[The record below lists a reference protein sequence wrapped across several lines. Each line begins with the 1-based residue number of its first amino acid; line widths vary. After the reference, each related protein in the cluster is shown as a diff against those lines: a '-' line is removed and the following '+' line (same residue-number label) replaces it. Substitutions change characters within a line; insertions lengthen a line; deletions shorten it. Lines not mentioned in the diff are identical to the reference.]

1 MTENDSSLWSQI
13 SPYLD
18 EALDLGAE
26 ARLQWLLALEARAPA
41 IAGHIKELL
50 TERELL
56 EEHRFL
62 AGDPAALLRG
72 LSLAGQRLGAYTLD
86 SILGHGGMGT
96 VWLAHRSDGRFE
108 GRAAIKLLN
117 AALIGQPSEQRFIR
131 EGSLLAR
138 LQHPHIAHLIDAGIA
153 PAGQPFLVLEHVEGV
168 RIDRY
173 CEERAL
179 GIEGRVRLF
188 LSVLDAVIHAHSS
201 LIVHRDLKPS
211 NILVTDAG
219 VVKLLDFG
227 VAALLVPATAGHAP
241 SELTREA
248 SPGLTPEYAA
258 PEQLLEQPVTTST
271 DVYALGLVLFVLL
284 AGRHPSDPQGKSR
297 AELMRITLDRET
309 PRPSHHAPDAQRG
322 RVLRG
327 DLDNIIA
334 KALKKD
340 PAERYATAEAFAE
353 DLRRFLAHQPVSAHA
368 DSFSYRAGKFVRRHR
383 GSVASG
389 AVTAL
394 GLVVTAVFA
403 LYQMH
408 EARVQRDQAR
418 EQTQRAEGFNDVITS
433 LLSQVGPGGRA
444 LTAEEVLDRATAEVQ
459 TQYAEDQ
466 ETLTHLL
473 IRNSGRYYDLR
484 KTDKEHAA
492 LVAAESAARKTGKPL
507 LILDVQCN
515 TVETEL
521 ALDDLPRARER
532 MAEASRILA
541 NSTEVDAGLYSDC
554 LRAEAQLS
562 ARDHNMPAAIE
573 QLKRAARLLEGD
585 GRTTGNRYSGM
596 LSLLGNFNTRA
607 GRFIDANRYDM
618 QLDDLQKQH
627 HREDSVSGT
636 IATSALT
643 ESVLDL
649 GQLTRAKA
657 IAEQALSAFDA
668 STPADVLNVSAS
680 RRYARVLSRA
690 GEHDRAVA
698 LARGCVVAADRS
710 AIARLVIF
718 SRLTLA
724 ETLLR
729 AGKSDEAQRPL
740 DEATEI
746 LHGSTEPDDDL
757 ETYRARLQPA
767 VDTARNRLN
776 AADQALSAE
785 LARVGY
791 PVNRANPFLPPLLL
805 LRARLDMRLS
815 KGAEAVRSAHDAEV
829 AFRALT
835 NVPEQSIDV
844 GEALLVLAQA
854 QADVGD
860 QRSAQATAT
869 HAEGVLTAA
878 AGISHALTQ
887 GAARIAVSGTNT
899 AVSGR

>member
-1 MTENDSSLWSQI
+1 
-13 SPYLD
+13 
-18 EALDLGAE
+18 
-26 ARLQWLLALEARAPA
+26 
-41 IAGHIKELL
+41 
-50 TERELL
+50 
-56 EEHRFL
+56 
-62 AGDPAALLRG
+62 
-72 LSLAGQRLGAYTLD
+72 
-86 SILGHGGMGT
+86 MGT

-117 AALIGQPSEQRFIR
+117 AALIGQPWEQRFIR

-153 PAGQPFLVLEHVEGV
+153 PGGQPFLVLEHVEGA

-188 LSVLDAVIHAHSS
+188 LNVLDAVIHAHSS

-227 VAALLVPATAGHAP
+227 VAALLAPAAAGQPP

-248 SPGLTPEYAA
+248 NPGMTPEYAA
-258 PEQLLEQPVTTST
+258 PEQLLEQPVTTSA

-297 AELMRITLDRET
+297 AELMRITLDHET

-340 PAERYATAEAFAE
+340 PAERYGTAEAFAE

-368 DSFSYRAGKFVRRHR
+368 DSFSYRARKFVRRHR

-389 AVTAL
+389 VVTAL
-394 GLVVTAVFA
+394 ALVITAVFA

-408 EARVQRDQAR
+408 EARVQRDQAL

-433 LLSQVGPGGRA
+433 LLSQVGPGGQP
-444 LTAEEVLDRATAEVQ
+444 LTAEELLDRATAEVQ
-459 TQYAEDQ
+459 TQYAQDQ
-466 ETLTHLL
+466 ETLAHLL

-492 LVAAESAARKTGKPL
+492 LVAAEAAARKTGKPL

-521 ALDDLPRARER
+521 SLDDLPRARER
-532 MAEASRILA
+532 MAEANRILA
-541 NSTEVDAGLYSDC
+541 DSTVDAGLYSDC

-562 ARDHNMPAAIE
+562 ARDHNMPAALE
-573 QLKRAARLLEGD
+573 QLKRAAGLLEGD

-607 GRFIDANRYDM
+607 GHFIDANRYDM
-618 QLDDLQKQH
+618 QLDELHRKH
-627 HREDSVSGT
+627 HREDSVAGI
-636 IATSALT
+636 IATSALA

-657 IAEQALSAFDA
+657 IVEQALSAFDA

-698 LARGCVVAADRS
+698 LARGCAVAADRS
-710 AIARLVIF
+710 GIGRLVIF

-724 ETLLR
+724 ETVLR
-729 AGKSDEAQRPL
+729 AGKADEARQPL

-746 LHGSTEPDDDL
+746 LHRSTEPDDDL

-767 VDTARNRLN
+767 VDTAGNRLA
-776 AADQALSAE
+776 AADEALSAE

-791 PVNRANPFLPPLLL
+791 PVNRTSPFLPPLLL

-815 KGAEAVRSAHDAEV
+815 KGAEAVRSAQDASV

-854 QADVGD
+854 QADIGD
-860 QRSAQATAT
+860 HRSAQATAT
-869 HAEGVLTAA
+869 HAERVLTAA
-878 AGISHALTQ
+878 AGISHALTEE
-887 GAARIAVSGTNT
+887 AARIAVSGTNT